1 MSLERLFSFD
11 REVKMKTRKL
21 LFAGLLLVLVV
32 ACGGGGGSGKPAGV
46 VEKVVTAMSK
56 LDVEE
61 ASKYMCEE
69 HKSAMQDALSSGF
82 EEMEQMGLDP
92 QELLDAFKINFKD
105 MKYEEKSTEGDK
117 AVVAISGKMSM
128 SFDEEKLKGFFRKA
142 GEASGQPFT
151 AMGGQEAP
159 FEGDVNLVKE
169 GGDWKVCDE
178 LDFLNQIDLGL

>member
-1 MSLERLFSFD
+1 
-11 REVKMKTRKL
+11 MKTRKL
-21 LFAGLLLVLVV
+21 LYVSLLLVLVAV
-32 ACGGGGGSGKPAGV
+32 ACGGGGSSEPTGV

-69 HKSAMQDALSSGF
+69 QKGTMEEALSSGF
-82 EEMEQMGLDP
+82 EEMEAMGLDP

-105 MKYEEKSTEGDK
+105 MKYEEKSAEGDN
-117 AVVAISGKMSM
+117 AVVAVSGKMSM
-128 SFDEEKLKGFFRKA
+128 SFDEEKLKEFFKKA
-142 GEASGQPFT
+142 GEASGQPVTDEQLDFMVGMFT

-159 FEGDVNLVKE
+159 FEGDVKLVKE

-178 LDFLNQIDLGL
+178 LSFLDEIDLGL